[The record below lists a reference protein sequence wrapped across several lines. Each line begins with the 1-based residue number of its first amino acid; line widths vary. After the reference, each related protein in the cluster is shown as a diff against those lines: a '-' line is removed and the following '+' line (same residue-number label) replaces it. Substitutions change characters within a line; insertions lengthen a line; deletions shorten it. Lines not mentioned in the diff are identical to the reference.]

1 MKCML
6 FWCSAKNC
14 DVRQSINA
22 LRYRL
27 IPIHSVVLIV
37 IMIIKIDIYFG

>member
-1 MKCML
+1 MKSML

-14 DVRQSINA
+14 DIRQSINA

-27 IPIHSVVLIV
+27 IPIHSVVLII